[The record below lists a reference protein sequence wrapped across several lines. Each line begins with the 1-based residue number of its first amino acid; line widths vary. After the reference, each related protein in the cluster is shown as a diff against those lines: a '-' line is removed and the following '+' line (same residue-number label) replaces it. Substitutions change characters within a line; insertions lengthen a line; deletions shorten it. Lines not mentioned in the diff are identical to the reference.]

1 VSAPAGKIGR
11 DDIERKLRDIG
22 DTVEGE
28 TEQARSLL
36 PMITLVTVG
45 VVIVGAYLIGKRRGK
60 KRSAFI
66 EIRSV

>member
-1 VSAPAGKIGR
+1 MRPPAGKIGR

>member
-1 VSAPAGKIGR
+1 MSAPAGKIGR